1 MLPDCDL
8 FDFDAFKEACKEHQN
23 AQNPCDCG
31 SFISCGTDTV
41 LPCGGGSF
49 FSPCVETCVH
59 PQDMRNCPKFCMCQR
74 EDMIVEHGAACP
86 TTTTTT
92 PGPGSENNM
101 TITLAIVLPIIA
113 IVLVVCTLLGWLL
126 WRRRI
131 RWAKTPDR
139 HPTPWYQA
147 LCILPFFPC
156 SVCKNKIETKHHDW
170 KDRRNKKDGRFS
182 FHSNGFSESSEYSD
196 EKMTSS
202 SINMHVYR
210 DAKIFPLEMLHMGQT
225 LGRGAYGKVFK
236 GWLALSSE
244 LKVEVAVKTSTRST
258 GASDIEREAKVFL
271 KLKQKHMNIVNILG
285 VCLPSDNH
293 KNPLLLLE
301 LCEV

>member
-59 PQDMRNCPKFCMCQR
+59 PQDMRNCPKFCRCQR

-86 TTTTTT
+86 TTTT
-92 PGPGSENNM
+92 PGPGSTDNV

-126 WRRRI
+126 WRRKI

-147 LCILPFFPC
+147 LCILPFLPC
-156 SVCKNKIETKHHDW
+156 SVCKNKIETQHHNW

-202 SINMHVYR
+202 SIDMHVYR
-210 DAKIFPLEMLHMGQT
+210 DAK
-225 LGRGAYGKVFK
+225 VF
-236 GWLALSSE
+236 
-244 LKVEVAVKTSTRST
+244 ST
-258 GASDIEREAKVFL
+258 GFVAAGPDTL
-271 KLKQKHMNIVNILG
+271 KRSLWESVQRLVSFEFRVEG
-285 VCLPSDNH
+285 
-293 KNPLLLLE
+293 
-301 LCEV
+301 